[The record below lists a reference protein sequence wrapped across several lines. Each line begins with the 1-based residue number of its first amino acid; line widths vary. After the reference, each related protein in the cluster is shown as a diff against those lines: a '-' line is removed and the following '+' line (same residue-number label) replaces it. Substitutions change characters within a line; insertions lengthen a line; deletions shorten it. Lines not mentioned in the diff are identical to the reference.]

1 MLIYRSPVGL
11 YVLFEVAP
19 GQGLEWSSVW
29 QSVVVG
35 VEDGGVDHQGVHQ
48 PQGPEVVLQAVP
60 YEYCAAGDEPH
71 QVVLDVPEALD
82 GAGLQVA
89 LGQPREAGV
98 VVHDR
103 VLGKHQRVVD
113 GATVD
118 PNLKKITYF

>member
-1 MLIYRSPVGL
+1 M
-11 YVLFEVAP
+11 
-19 GQGLEWSSVW
+19 
-29 QSVVVG
+29 G

-71 QVVLDVPEALD
+71 QVVLDVAEALD

-103 VLGKHQRVVD
+103 VLRKHQRVVD

-118 PNLKKITYF
+118 PNLKKIISSIANFSIFLKKIKNQLSHFFQKIVKSALF